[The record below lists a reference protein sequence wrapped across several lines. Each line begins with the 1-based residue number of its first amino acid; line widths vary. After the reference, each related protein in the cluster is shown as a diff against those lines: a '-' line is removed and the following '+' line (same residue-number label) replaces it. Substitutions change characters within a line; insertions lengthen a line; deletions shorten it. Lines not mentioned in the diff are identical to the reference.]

1 MTSASELNRQI
12 RAAHQKAQR
21 DPNQQVKRVND
32 ANRRSV
38 ADYNRRVNDANQKAV
53 AEHNRQV
60 DTYNRQARTHNNK
73 VIADINRRLATAG
86 RPQVRYT
93 VQDEALVDRVQDSIT
108 ADDRQY
114 DVFLNYARLDGAL
127 VAEELFRHLQEL
139 GVRVWFD
146 AIAIQPGRSQ
156 ALQMDQGLR
165 RAKAGVALITP
176 AYLTGRFWVERE
188 LGALLSK
195 RTLIPVLHNVTFDDV
210 GEYSGILP
218 DLAGFETSRDPVP
231 DIAAKIAAAVLLSAE
246 EPAR

>member
-12 RAAHQKAQR
+12 RTAQQKAQR
-21 DPNQQVKRVND
+21 DLNQQVKRAND
-32 ANRRSV
+32 ANRRAV
-38 ADYNRRVNDANQKAV
+38 ADYNRRVNNANQKAV
-53 AEHNRQV
+53 AEHNRKA
-60 DTYNRQARTHNNK
+60 DTYNRQSRAHNNK

-86 RPQVRYT
+86 RPHVRYT

-108 ADDRQY
+108 SDDRQY
-114 DVFLNYARLDGAL
+114 DVFLNYARIDGAP
-127 VAEELFRHLQEL
+127 VAEELCRYLEEI

-146 AIAIQPGRSQ
+146 AIAIQPGSSQ

-188 LGALLSK
+188 LGALLNK
-195 RTLIPVLHNVTFDDV
+195 RTLIPVLHNVTFEDV

-218 DLAGFETSRDPVP
+218 DLAGFETSRDSVP
-231 DIAAKIAAAVLLSAE
+231 DIAVKIAAAVLPSAE
-246 EPAR
+246 EPGR